1 MRIQIPEKVREIRYG
16 LYHVGGRM
24 VWFKRLDNPVPG
36 VYSVREDLTSLPSGI
51 YVLRSEIRTDQDVI
65 VRNIKLFISK

>member
-1 MRIQIPEKVREIRYG
+1 
-16 LYHVGGRM
+16 M